1 MNNALNIVKD
11 WAIVTVPRT
20 GSHYLQ
26 ERIFAHTGHIVLK
39 YHEPKPQTWGYAIEG
54 LLNNNA
60 RFWSGLE
67 IDQLKMIT
75 IARDPK
81 DLLTSDIVMSIKQKH
96 KNFEDISLIKVED
109 IKNKAEEYCNHYIK
123 LLDQSRIIIDY
134 DQLISLPFEV
144 TCYIAQNLGIKILN
158 DKYKTNLKDHA
169 NGYVVSSKNTP
180 EYDIIK
186 EIIKKVDLSDFYKIY
201 NKMLLKSII
210 L

>member
-1 MNNALNIVKD
+1 MNNDFPIVKD
-11 WAIVTVPRT
+11 WAIVTVPRV

-26 ERIFAHTGHIVLK
+26 ERIFVHTGHIVLK

-81 DLLTSDIVMSIKQKH
+81 DLLISDITMAIKQKH
-96 KNFEDISLIKVED
+96 RNFEDISLLKIKD
-109 IKNKAEEYCNHYIK
+109 IQDRANEYCDHYTK
-123 LLDQSRIIIDY
+123 LLNQSNIIINY
-134 DQLISLPFEV
+134 DQLVSYPFEII
-144 TCYIAQNLGIKILN
+144 CYVANLLNIKIITE
-158 DKYKTNLKDHA
+158 KYKTNLKNHD
-169 NGYVVSSKNTP
+169 NGYMISSKNTP
-180 EYDIIK
+180 EYEVIK
-186 EIIKKVDLSDFYKIY
+186 EAINNIDMSYFYEIY
-201 NKMLLKSII
+201 KKMLYKSII